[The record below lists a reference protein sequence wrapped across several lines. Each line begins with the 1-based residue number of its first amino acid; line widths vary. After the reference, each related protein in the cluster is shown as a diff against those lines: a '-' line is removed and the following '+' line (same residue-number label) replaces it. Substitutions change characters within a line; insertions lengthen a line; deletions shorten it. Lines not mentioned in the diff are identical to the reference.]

1 MLEVF
6 NLSLSKVGMLLIF
19 ISVGYILRHWHKL
32 PKEAAKV
39 LSLLCVMVFSPAYSI
54 LNLSRN
60 VRIEKLEENITLFGF
75 GLAFAAVAIVAGLV
89 LGKALGKSPMDKSSL
104 TYAFTFPNYGYFGYP
119 VIEGVFGTAM
129 LGEFM
134 VFAIPMSILCS
145 SYGYVLFQKEKKFDI
160 LRLLKTPLIAS
171 LVIGIALGL
180 TGLKLPSVLESALSG
195 ASACMSPCS
204 MLLAGFM
211 LGKLP
216 LKKLFSGF
224 RPYYLTAIRM
234 IGIPVAFGAVMYLC
248 GLRGNLLFW
257 PLIFSCLPLGL
268 NLVVYPESN
277 GFEKEAGDNAKLCF
291 ISYVL
296 ALAVLPC
303 LFAVMTKICGM

>member
-1 MLEVF
+1 MQTVF
-6 NLSLSKVGMLLIF
+6 NLTLSKVGMLLIF
-19 ISVGYILRHWHKL
+19 ISVGYILRRSHKL
-32 PKEAAKV
+32 PEDAGRV

-60 VRIEKLEENITLFGF
+60 LRVEVLGEKLLLVGY
-75 GLAFAAVAIVAGLV
+75 GLAFAAVAIAVGLV
-89 LGKALGKSPMDKSSL
+89 LGRLMGRSPMDKSSL

-129 LGEFM
+129 LGDFM
-134 VFAIPMSILCS
+134 VFAIPMSLLCS
-145 SYGYVLFQKEKKFDI
+145 SYGYVLFQKEKKLDI

-171 LVIGIALGL
+171 LVIGVTLGL
-180 TGLKLPSVLESALSG
+180 TGIKLPPLLESTLSG
-195 ASACMSPCS
+195 AGACMSPCS

-211 LGKLP
+211 LGKFP
-216 LKKLFSGF
+216 LKKLFSGI
-224 RPYYLTAIRM
+224 RPYYLTVIRM
-234 IGIPVAFGAVMYLC
+234 IGIPAAFGVVMYLC
-248 GLRGNLLFW
+248 GLRGSLLFW
-257 PLIFSCLPLGL
+257 PLVFSCLPLGL

-296 ALAVLPC
+296 ALVVLPC
-303 LFAVMTKICGM
+303 LFAVLTKISGM